1 MLRKN
6 ALFTGSIVA
15 VFVSL
20 LFVVSRFAGF
30 DAAAPETDILFKL
43 RGSRPISDRIAF
55 IFIDSRDVQ
64 ELGGWPITRDYY
76 GYLTYIL
83 KQAGAKVVAID
94 VLFDAENSRYPE
106 YDADLSQFLRQSKNV
121 CLPFSFSD
129 LSDSFKSS
137 TISAMLGTHSNLP
150 IDSFRRHAAGLGFS
164 NLPQDETVLR
174 HAILAASDGDTL
186 YPSFGLECARLF
198 LLGPDSKTL
207 YAANSIILKNDS
219 TSIRIKTE
227 DYFKIRLNHFE
238 PSRLNSMSLI
248 DLFQTFQND
257 PDQLDLHNK
266 LVFVGVTA
274 PGAAPMVMSPS
285 QPSFPASLAHLTV
298 AENLINS
305 NYVRTAS
312 AWLTILF
319 IFAGGLF
326 TALFSI
332 SSWKKVLVV
341 VAAFLLYVAAAVLI
355 FKFTAFA
362 LPLFFPI
369 LTFFIASTS
378 MFAIQF
384 QHKSSLQKLYAD
396 EIETKQ
402 QQLAKAQEQ
411 FQQLAQETHQL
422 RDEKEKEILRLEKEL
437 RDLKTTES
445 PEPQV
450 MRTFEKIIHAENS
463 PLVQVLQ
470 LVEKIASDDIPVLI
484 SGETGTGKEVIS
496 HAIHES
502 GKRSK
507 KQFIAVN
514 CGALPETLLES
525 ELFGHEKGAF
535 TGATS
540 QRKGRF
546 ELADGGTLFLDE
558 ITETTAAFQA
568 KLLRVLQEGTFER
581 LGSEKTLKVDVRI
594 IAASSK
600 NIPQQVEQ
608 GVFREDLFYRLNGIQ
623 IELPALRERQE
634 DIPLLARYFLAKH
647 GYENITAFSDRAL
660 EVMKFYRWAGNVRE
674 LENTIRRAALLAQ
687 SDGRRMIQEI
697 DLPDALRDKAREE
710 LQINFHT
717 LDEQIL
723 ATLRSLKFSHSSIS
737 QTAQALG
744 NKDRGTITEYFRGLC
759 FEFFVQANFNADA
772 AAAALA
778 ATDDDAVIEKVK
790 SKLIE
795 YIGKVKSNPAAT
807 SLYKGL
813 PKKYHDYL
821 DAIVKHTASDGLDA

>member
-6 ALFTGSIVA
+6 ALFTGIVTA
-15 VFVSL
+15 VFVSIL
-20 LFVVSRFAGF
+20 YLVSRLAGF
-30 DAAAPETDILFKL
+30 DETATDTDILFKL
-43 RGSRPISDRIAF
+43 RGSRPVSDDIAF

-83 KQAGAKVVAID
+83 TQAGAKVVAID
-94 VLFDAENSRYPE
+94 VLFDTENSRYPE
-106 YDADLSQFLRQSKNV
+106 YDADLSQFLQVSHNV
-121 CLPFSFSD
+121 CLPFAFAD
-129 LSDSFKSS
+129 LSDSFKSDDMS
-137 TISAMLGTHSNLP
+137 CMLGTNAHLP
-150 IDSFRRHAAGLGFS
+150 IESFRQHAAGLGFS
-164 NLPQDETVLR
+164 NLPQNETVIR
-174 HAILAASDGDTL
+174 HAILAASNGDTL

-198 LLGPDSKTL
+198 LLGPNSKTQFT
-207 YAANSIILKNDS
+207 ANTIFLNNDS
-219 TSIRIKTE
+219 TSIRFKTE
-227 DYFKIRLNHFE
+227 DYFKIHLNHVD

-257 PDQLDLHNK
+257 PDQVDLRDK
-266 LVFVGVTA
+266 LVYVGVTA
-274 PGAAPMVMSPS
+274 PGAAPMLMTPT

-298 AENLINS
+298 VENIISN

-312 AWLTILF
+312 TWLTIFL

-332 SSWKKVLVV
+332 ASWRKVLVL
-341 VAAFLLYVAAAVLI
+341 VAAFLLYIVAAVFI

-369 LTFFIASTS
+369 LTFIVASIAV
-378 MFAIQF
+378 FAIQF
-384 QHKSSLQKLYAD
+384 QKKNSLQKLYAD
-396 EIETKQ
+396 EVKIKE
-402 QQLAKAQEQ
+402 QQLAQAQEQ
-411 FQQLAQETHQL
+411 FEHLAQETDQL

-437 RDLKTTES
+437 RDLKATDS
-445 PEPQV
+445 PQPQV
-450 MRTFEKIIHAENS
+450 VRKFEKIIHAENS
-463 PLVQVLQ
+463 PLVHVLE
-470 LVEKIASDDIPVLI
+470 LVEKISSDDIPVLI
-484 SGETGTGKEVIS
+484 SGETGTGKEVIA
-496 HAIHES
+496 HAIHYS
-502 GKRSK
+502 GKRSAR
-507 KQFIAVN
+507 QFIAVN

-525 ELFGHEKGAF
+525 ELFGHERGAF

-600 NIPQQVEQ
+600 NIQKQVEQ
-608 GVFREDLFYRLNGIQ
+608 ELFREDLFYRLNGIQ
-623 IELPALRERQE
+623 IELPALRERQG
-634 DIPLLARYFLAKH
+634 DIPLLSAHFLQKH
-647 GYENITAFSDRAL
+647 GYDKITAFSDRAL
-660 EVMKFYRWAGNVRE
+660 EVMQNYRWAGNVRE

-687 SDGRRMIQEI
+687 SDGRQMIQEI
-697 DLPDALRDKAREE
+697 DLPDALRENALDE
-710 LQINFHT
+710 LKINFQT

-723 ATLRSLKFSHSSIS
+723 HTLRSLKFSHSSIS

-759 FEFFVQANFNADA
+759 FEYFVNANFDTDA
-772 AAAALA
+772 AAKALA
-778 ATDDDAVIEKVK
+778 DSDDESTLEKVK
-790 SKLIE
+790 SKLSD
-795 YIGKVKSNPAAT
+795 YIGKVESNPAAK

-813 PKKYHDYL
+813 PKKYHEFL
-821 DAIVKHTASDGLDA
+821 DALIEHVNRSL